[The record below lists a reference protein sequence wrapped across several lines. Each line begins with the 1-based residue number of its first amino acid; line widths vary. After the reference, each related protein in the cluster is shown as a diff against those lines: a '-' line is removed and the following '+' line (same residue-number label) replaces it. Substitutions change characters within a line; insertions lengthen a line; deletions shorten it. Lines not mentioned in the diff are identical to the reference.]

1 MNIALIA
8 VGSLAAWSVVTH
20 QDNMLASKAL
30 SAAESSTTTDRFKGL
45 VDNGYQF
52 RDVMFSTMADYL
64 SHPDVKNNFFA
75 HQRASQA
82 TIHDQGIF
90 GVPRKT
96 VQLYP
101 GVSEPIQMYRAG
113 NMAL

>member
-1 MNIALIA
+1 MNLAFIA
-8 VGSLAAWSVVTH
+8 VGGLAAWSLVNH
-20 QDNMLASKAL
+20 QQNMLGSVVGTKQV
-30 SAAESSTTTDRFKGL
+30 TGTDRFKGL

-64 SHPDVKNNFFA
+64 SHPDVKNNYFA
-75 HQRASQA
+75 HQRAGA
-82 TIHDQGIF
+82 TIHDDGIF

-96 VQLYP
+96 LQLYA
-101 GVSEPIQMYRAG
+101 GVSEPIQMYRAS